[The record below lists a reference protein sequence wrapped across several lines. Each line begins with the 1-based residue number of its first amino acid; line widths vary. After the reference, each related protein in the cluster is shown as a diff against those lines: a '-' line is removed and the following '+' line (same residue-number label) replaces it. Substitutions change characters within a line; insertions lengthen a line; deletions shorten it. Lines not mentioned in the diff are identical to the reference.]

1 MTPLRKKMI
10 EDLRLKG
17 MAKTSEKLYV
27 FVASLLARHH
37 GRSPADLDY
46 SHVREFLLDLR
57 QRGRSHATVA
67 NYWSALRFLFVV
79 TLGRPDFAAH
89 VPRPRRNPQLNRV
102 PPTIEEIRLILAQA
116 RSSFDRAFFQT
127 CYGAGL
133 RLNEALCLHIRDVDS
148 ANALL
153 HIRNGKGGKIRAV
166 HLAPELLDALRAYWR
181 EVRPTGVWLFPA
193 RTHNARPGEPAR
205 WADHPPHASTLQR
218 RFRAAVL
225 AAGLHRDVTLHDLRR
240 AYATHLLER
249 GAADLRKIQVALG
262 HSEPSTTALY
272 AGVSVELIRT
282 IPSPLSFL

>member
-1 MTPLRKKMI
+1 MTPLRKKLI
-10 EDLRLKG
+10 EDLGIKG
-17 MAKTSEKLYV
+17 MAKSSEKLYV
-27 FVASLLARHH
+27 FVASKLARHFR
-37 GRSPADLDY
+37 RSPADLDY

-57 QRGRSHATVA
+57 QRGRAPATIA

-79 TLGRPDFAAH
+79 TLVRTDFAAQ

-102 PPTIEEIRLILAQA
+102 PPTIEEIRLIFAQA
-116 RSSFDRAFFQT
+116 RSPFDRAFFQT
-127 CYGAGL
+127 CYGGGL
-133 RLNEALCLHIRDVDS
+133 RLNEALRLHIRDVDS
-148 ANALL
+148 GNALL

-193 RTHNARPGEPAR
+193 RLRNARPGQPVR

-218 RFRAAVL
+218 SFRAAVL

-262 HSEPSTTALY
+262 HSEPNTTAIY